1 MTDATATTAGP
12 ATGFERP
19 LPAQRMAADGAVRID
34 YRAITALALP
44 LMVNS
49 SLQAVINLTDTWFV
63 GHIST
68 TAMAGMAAIFWLVFF
83 FVMLVGG
90 IGLGVQT
97 FVAQYEGSGRR
108 WRAGHATW
116 VGIWGAAVTLPL
128 FVLLGWNGGMLLAP
142 FGLDPAVQGHALE
155 YWWPRMLGAPLGVAL
170 WAVLGFFN
178 GVSRPR
184 ITVMTTAIVAGINVV
199 LNQLL
204 IFELGWGMAGAAW
217 ATNISMLIGLAFAL
231 AVFLRADLRHTY
243 RTHLTW
249 RPDAANLWREFK
261 LGLPMGAMYAADL
274 FGMALFALMQVRL
287 GEVDGATTQIVVMLT
302 SIAYLPGVGLA
313 LAGTTLVGQ
322 AIGAGD
328 REWARR
334 LGNAV
339 IVITAAYMGTVG
351 VLLAAL
357 GPWVMPLFVGAAD
370 PQAADVIAAR
380 HRAAVDRG
388 RLPVVRWPAARL
400 RLRAAWC
407 GRRAGAG
414 TDLLRAGVGRVRAAG
429 AHAVVRP
436 RRGLVRGTAAVRL
449 RCGRR
454 MGRAARV
461 RDPARDRHAAAL
473 ALATLAG
480 DPHLGSPPASAH
492 RLVLAAVHRNALAG
506 DPARAR

>member
-1 MTDATATTAGP
+1 MTDASATTAGP

-19 LPAQRMAADGAVRID
+19 LPAQRLAADGAVRID

-128 FVLLGWNGGMLLAP
+128 FILLGWNGGMLLAP

-184 ITVMTTAIVAGINVV
+184 VTVMTTAIVAGINVV

-328 REWARR
+328 RGWARR

-339 IVITAAYMGTVG
+339 IAITAAYMGTIG
-351 VLLAAL
+351 VLLAVL
-357 GPWVMPLFVGAAD
+357 GPWVMPLFVGTAD
-370 PQAADVIAAR
+370 PQAADVIALGIVLLWI
-380 HRAAVDRG
+380 AAGYQLFDG
-388 RLPVVRWPAARL
+388 LQLGSGFAL
-400 RLRAAWC
+400 R
-407 GRRAGAG
+407 GAG
-414 TDLLRAGVGRVRAAG
+414 DVRVPALIFFALAWGVFVPLAHMLSFAPGEGWFEALPQFGYGAVGGWVALLVYVILLATAMLLRWRS
-429 AHAVVRP
+429 
-436 RRGLVRGTAAVRL
+436 RRWQAIRI
-449 RCGRR
+449 
-454 MGRAARV
+454 
-461 RDPARDRHAAAL
+461 
-473 ALATLAG
+473 
-480 DPHLGSPPASAH
+480 
-492 RLVLAAVHRNALAG
+492 
-506 DPARAR
+506 

>member
-1 MTDATATTAGP
+1 MTDAATTATGL
-12 ATGFERP
+12 ATGPGRT
-19 LPAQRMAADGAVRID
+19 LPAQRTGDDGRARID
-34 YRAITALALP
+34 YRAIAALALP

-116 VGIWGAAVTLPL
+116 VGLWGATVTLPL
-128 FVLLGWNGGMLLAP
+128 FALLGWYGGPLLRL
-142 FGLDPAVQGHALE
+142 FGLDSQVEAHALE

-170 WAVLGFFN
+170 WAILGFFN
-178 GVSRPR
+178 GVARPR
-184 ITVMTTAIVAGINVV
+184 VTVITTAIVGVVNAV
-199 LNQLL
+199 LNQVF

-217 ATNISMLIGLAFAL
+217 ATNASMLVGLMFAVF
-231 AVFLRADLRHTY
+231 VFLRDDLRRSY

-249 RPDAANLWREFK
+249 RPDAANLWREFR

-274 FGMALFALMQVRL
+274 FGMALFALMMVRL
-287 GEVDGATTQIVVMLT
+287 GQVDGATTQIVVMLT

-328 REWARR
+328 RDWARR

-339 IVITAAYMGTVG
+339 IAVTTGYMGAVG
-351 VLLAAL
+351 VVLALL
-357 GPWVMPLFVGAAD
+357 GPWVMPLFVSAD
-370 PQAADVIAAR
+370 DPRAADVIRLGVALLWIAAGYQLFDGLQLGSGFALR
-380 HRAAVDRG
+380 GAGDVRVPAIIFFGLAWGVFVPLAHTLSFAPGQGWFDALPQLGYGAVG
-388 RLPVVRWPAARL
+388 GWFGLLVYVVML
-400 RLRAAWC
+400 
-407 GRRAGAG
+407 AGA
-414 TDLLRAGVGRVRAAG
+414 LHLRWR
-429 AHAVVRP
+429 
-436 RRGLVRGTAAVRL
+436 
-449 RCGRR
+449 
-454 MGRAARV
+454 
-461 RDPARDRHAAAL
+461 
-473 ALATLAG
+473 
-480 DPHLGSPPASAH
+480 ASAWQRI
-492 RLVLAAVHRNALAG
+492 RL
-506 DPARAR
+506 

>member
-217 ATNISMLIGLAFAL
+217 ATNISMLIGLVFAL

-370 PQAADVIAAR
+370 PQSADVIALGIVLLWI
-380 HRAAVDRG
+380 AAGYQLFDG
-388 RLPVVRWPAARL
+388 LQLGSGFAL
-400 RLRAAWC
+400 R
-407 GRRAGAG
+407 GAG
-414 TDLLRAGVGRVRAAG
+414 DVRVPALIFFALAWGVFVPLAHMLSFAPGEGWFEALPQFGYGAVGGWVALLVYVILLATAMLLRWRS
-429 AHAVVRP
+429 
-436 RRGLVRGTAAVRL
+436 RRWQAIRI
-449 RCGRR
+449 
-454 MGRAARV
+454 
-461 RDPARDRHAAAL
+461 
-473 ALATLAG
+473 
-480 DPHLGSPPASAH
+480 
-492 RLVLAAVHRNALAG
+492 
-506 DPARAR
+506 

>member
-1 MTDATATTAGP
+1 MTETAAPPAGF
-12 ATGFERP
+12 ASGRDRA
-19 LPAQRMAADGAVRID
+19 LPARRIGADGVVRVD
-34 YRAITALALP
+34 YRAIAALALP

-83 FVMLVGG
+83 FVMLGGG

-97 FVAQYEGSGRR
+97 FVAQYEGSRRR

-116 VGIWGAAVTLPL
+116 VGLWGAAATLPL
-128 FVLLGWNGGMLLAP
+128 FALLGWYGGPMLRM
-142 FGLDPAVQGHALE
+142 FGLDPQVEAHALE

-170 WAVLGFFN
+170 WAILGFFN
-178 GVSRPR
+178 GVTRPR
-184 ITVMTTAIVAGINVV
+184 VTVMTTAIVGIVNAV
-199 LNQLL
+199 LNQVF

-217 ATNISMLIGLAFAL
+217 ATNVSMLLGLLFAL
-231 AVFLRADLRHTY
+231 YVFLRPDLRRTY

-287 GEVDGATTQIVVMLT
+287 GQVDGATTQIVVMLT

-328 REWARR
+328 RNWARR

-339 IVITAAYMGTVG
+339 IAVTTGYMGAVG
-351 VLLAAL
+351 VVLALL
-357 GPWVMPLFVGAAD
+357 GPWVMPLFVNAAD
-370 PQAADVIAAR
+370 PQAADVVALGVVLLWIAAGYQLFDGLQLGSGF
-380 HRAAVDRG
+380 A
-388 RLPVVRWPAARL
+388 L
-400 RLRAAWC
+400 R
-407 GRRAGAG
+407 GAG
-414 TDLLRAGVGRVRAAG
+414 DVRVPAMIFFGLAWGVFVPLAHMLSFAPGAGWFDLLPQFGFGAVGGWFALLVYVILL
-429 AHAVVRP
+429 AV
-436 RRGLVRGTAAVRL
+436 AMHL
-449 RCGRR
+449 RWR
-454 MGRAARV
+454 
-461 RDPARDRHAAAL
+461 
-473 ALATLAG
+473 
-480 DPHLGSPPASAH
+480 ASAWQRI
-492 RLVLAAVHRNALAG
+492 RL
-506 DPARAR
+506 

>member
-1 MTDATATTAGP
+1 MTEAISPPERTAPG
-12 ATGFERP
+12 GERP
-19 LPAQRMAADGAVRID
+19 LPARRIGADGRPRID

-90 IGLGVQT
+90 IGLSVQT

-116 VGIWGAAVTLPL
+116 VGLWGAAVTLPL
-128 FVLLGWNGGMLLAP
+128 FALLGWYGGALLGL
-142 FGLDPAVQGHALE
+142 FGLDPLVERNALE

-170 WAVLGFFN
+170 WALLGFFN

-184 ITVMTTAIVAGINVV
+184 VTVMTTAIVGVVNAV
-199 LNQLL
+199 LNQVF
-204 IFELGWGMAGAAW
+204 IFELGWGIAGAAW
-217 ATNISMLIGLAFAL
+217 ATNVSMLIGLVFAL
-231 AVFLRADLRHTY
+231 GVFLRADLRRMY

-274 FGMALFALMQVRL
+274 FGMALFSLMQVRL
-287 GEVDGATTQIVVMLT
+287 GQVDGATTQIVVMLT

-328 REWARR
+328 RDWARR
-334 LGNAV
+334 LGNRV
-339 IVITAAYMGTVG
+339 IVVTTGYMGAVG

-357 GPWVMPLFVGAAD
+357 GPWVMPLFVGASD
-370 PQAADVIAAR
+370 PQAPEVVRLGLVLLWIAAGYQLFDGLQLGSGF
-380 HRAAVDRG
+380 A
-388 RLPVVRWPAARL
+388 L
-400 RLRAAWC
+400 R
-407 GRRAGAG
+407 GAG
-414 TDLLRAGVGRVRAAG
+414 DVRVPALIFLGLSWGVFVPLAHMLTFAPGQGWFDLLPQFGLGAVGGWFALLSYVVLL
-429 AHAVVRP
+429 AV
-436 RRGLVRGTAAVRL
+436 GMLL
-449 RCGRR
+449 RWRSGRWQR
-454 MGRAARV
+454 IRI
-461 RDPARDRHAAAL
+461 
-473 ALATLAG
+473 
-480 DPHLGSPPASAH
+480 
-492 RLVLAAVHRNALAG
+492 
-506 DPARAR
+506 

>member
-1 MTDATATTAGP
+1 MTDVIATTAGP

-19 LPAQRMAADGAVRID
+19 LPAQRVAADGAVRID

-128 FVLLGWNGGMLLAP
+128 FAVLGRYGDALLAP
-142 FGLDPAVQGHALE
+142 FGLDAQVQQLALE

-184 ITVMTTAIVAGINVV
+184 VTVMTTAIVAGVNVV

-231 AVFLRADLRHTY
+231 AVFLRADLRHAY

-287 GEVDGATTQIVVMLT
+287 GQVDGATTQIVVMLT

-339 IVITAAYMGTVG
+339 IAITAAYMGTVG

-357 GPWVMPLFVGAAD
+357 GPWLMPLFVGAAD
-370 PQAADVIAAR
+370 PHAADVIRLGVVLLWIAAGYQLFDGLQLGSGF
-380 HRAAVDRG
+380 A
-388 RLPVVRWPAARL
+388 L
-400 RLRAAWC
+400 R
-407 GRRAGAG
+407 GAG
-414 TDLLRAGVGRVRAAG
+414 DVRVPALIFFALAWGVFVPLAHMLSFAPGEGWFDVLPQLGYGAVGGWVALLVYVILLATAMLLRWRS
-429 AHAVVRP
+429 
-436 RRGLVRGTAAVRL
+436 RRWQAI
-449 RCGRR
+449 
-454 MGRAARV
+454 
-461 RDPARDRHAAAL
+461 HI
-473 ALATLAG
+473 
-480 DPHLGSPPASAH
+480 
-492 RLVLAAVHRNALAG
+492 
-506 DPARAR
+506 

>member
-1 MTDATATTAGP
+1 MTEATATPAGR
-12 ATGFERP
+12 ATGVHRP
-19 LPAQRMAADGAVRID
+19 LPARRLGADGQPRVD
-34 YRAITALALP
+34 HRAIAALALP

-49 SLQAVINLTDTWFV
+49 SLQAVINLTDTWFI

-90 IGLGVQT
+90 VGLSVQT

-116 VGIWGAAVTLPL
+116 VGLWAAALTLPL
-128 FVLLGWNGGMLLAP
+128 FAVLGWYGDVLLRP
-142 FGLDPAVQGHALE
+142 FRLDPAIEVHALE

-170 WAVLGFFN
+170 WAILGFFN

-184 ITVMTTAIVAGINVV
+184 VTVMTTAIVGVV
-199 LNQLL
+199 NAFLNQWF

-217 ATNISMLIGLAFAL
+217 ATNVSLLLGIVFAVV
-231 AVFLRADLRHTY
+231 VFVRADLRAAY

-249 RPDAANLWREFK
+249 RPDAANLWREFR

-274 FGMALFALMQVRL
+274 FGMALFSLMMVRL
-287 GEVDGATTQIVVMLT
+287 GAVDGATTQIVVMLT

-339 IVITAAYMGTVG
+339 IVITTAYMGAVG

-357 GPWVMPLFVGAAD
+357 GPWVMPLFVNAAD
-370 PQAADVIAAR
+370 PQATSVIALG
-380 HRAAVDRG
+380 AA
-388 RLPVVRWPAARL
+388 LLWIAAGYQLFDGLQLSSGFAL
-400 RLRAAWC
+400 R
-407 GRRAGAG
+407 GAG
-414 TDLLRAGVGRVRAAG
+414 DVRVPAVMFIALSWGVFVPVAHVLAFAPGQGWFDLFPQFGYGAAG
-429 AHAVVRP
+429 GWV
-436 RRGLVRGTAAVRL
+436 GLLVYVIL
-449 RCGRR
+449 L
-454 MGRAARV
+454 
-461 RDPARDRHAAAL
+461 AAAL
-473 ALATLAG
+473 SQRWRSRRWQQL
-480 DPHLGSPPASAH
+480 
-492 RLVLAAVHRNALAG
+492 RI
-506 DPARAR
+506 

>member
-1 MTDATATTAGP
+1 VTETPAIPAGP
-12 ATGFERP
+12 ATGLDRA
-19 LPAQRMAADGAVRID
+19 LPAQRIGADGSTRID

-49 SLQAVINLTDTWFV
+49 SLQAVINLTDTWYV

-90 IGLGVQT
+90 IGLSVQT

-116 VGIWGAAVTLPL
+116 VGLWGAAVTLPL
-128 FVLLGWNGGMLLAP
+128 FALLGWYGGPLLRL
-142 FGLDPAVQGHALE
+142 FGLDPQVEAHALE

-170 WAVLGFFN
+170 WAILGFFN

-184 ITVMTTAIVAGINVV
+184 ITVMTTAIVGVVNAV
-199 LNQLL
+199 LNQVF

-217 ATNISMLIGLAFAL
+217 ATNVSMLLGVLFAL
-231 AVFLRADLRHTY
+231 FVFLRADLRQTY

-249 RPDAANLWREFK
+249 QPDAANLWREFK

-287 GEVDGATTQIVVMLT
+287 SQVDGATTQIVVMLT

-322 AIGAGD
+322 AIGAGNRD
-328 REWARR
+328 WARR

-339 IVITAAYMGTVG
+339 IAVTTGYMGAVG
-351 VLLAAL
+351 VVLALL
-357 GPWVMPLFVGAAD
+357 GPWVMPLFVNAGD
-370 PQAADVIAAR
+370 PQAADVMKLGVVLLWIAAGYQLFDGLQLGSGF
-380 HRAAVDRG
+380 A
-388 RLPVVRWPAARL
+388 L
-400 RLRAAWC
+400 R
-407 GRRAGAG
+407 GAG
-414 TDLLRAGVGRVRAAG
+414 DVRVPAIIFFALAWGVFVPLAHMLSFAPGQGWFDVLPQFGYGAVGGWFALLVYV
-429 AHAVVRP
+429 
-436 RRGLVRGTAAVRL
+436 LL
-449 RCGRR
+449 L
-454 MGRAARV
+454 
-461 RDPARDRHAAAL
+461 AAAM
-473 ALATLAG
+473 
-480 DPHLGSPPASAH
+480 HLRWRSGAWQKI
-492 RLVLAAVHRNALAG
+492 RL
-506 DPARAR
+506 

>member
-1 MTDATATTAGP
+1 VTDTPLIQAGP
-12 ATGFERP
+12 AAGDGRP
-19 LPAQRMAADGAVRID
+19 LPARSIGADGRARID
-34 YRAITALALP
+34 YRAIAALALP

-116 VGIWGAAVTLPL
+116 VGLWGAAATLPL
-128 FVLLGWNGGMLLAP
+128 FALLGWYGGPLLGL
-142 FGLDPAVQGHALE
+142 FGLDPQVQAYALE

-170 WAVLGFFN
+170 WALLGFFN
-178 GVSRPR
+178 GVARPR
-184 ITVMTTAIVAGINVV
+184 VTVMTTALVGTANVA

-217 ATNISMLIGLAFAL
+217 ATNASMLLGLVFAL
-231 AVFLRADLRHTY
+231 FVFLRADLRHTY

-249 RPDAANLWREFK
+249 KPDAANLWREFK

-287 GEVDGATTQIVVMLT
+287 GQVDGATTQIVVMLT

-328 REWARR
+328 RDWARR

-339 IVITAAYMGTVG
+339 VKVTTGYMGAVG
-351 VLLAAL
+351 VLLALA
-357 GPWVMPLFVGAAD
+357 GPWVMPLFVSSTD
-370 PQAADVIAAR
+370 PQAANVVQLGVVLLWIAAGYQLFDGLQLGSGF
-380 HRAAVDRG
+380 ALRG
-388 RLPVVRWPAARL
+388 AGDVRVPALIFFAL
-400 RLRAAWC
+400 AWC
-407 GRRAGAG
+407 VFVPLAHMLSFEPGQGWFDVLPQFG
-414 TDLLRAGVGRVRAAG
+414 YGAAG
-429 AHAVVRP
+429 GWFALLIYVVLLGGALHLRW
-436 RRGLVRGTAAVRL
+436 RSSAWQQIRL
-449 RCGRR
+449 
-454 MGRAARV
+454 
-461 RDPARDRHAAAL
+461 
-473 ALATLAG
+473 
-480 DPHLGSPPASAH
+480 
-492 RLVLAAVHRNALAG
+492 
-506 DPARAR
+506 